1 MRNFKEI
8 LILLNQGFSFR
19 FISANKHISRDSIR
33 KIVEFIQSNNLEYSE
48 LIKLSNEEINS
59 ILFPKKVVESI
70 YDEPDFEKLSAE
82 LGKKGVTIKLLWE
95 EYRNRCIENDKIFYQ
110 YSTFRKKM
118 SEYTMVN
125 QATMHF
131 NHEPGKKIE
140 VDWAGQTI
148 NIFNPIDGTISK
160 AYLFIGVLPFSQYT
174 YAEFTTDMTQE
185 SWINVHVNMFN
196 YFGGSTPII
205 VCDNLKTGVVKN
217 DRSEIILNK
226 YYDELAN
233 YYSAAVV
240 PSNPR
245 KPKGKATVEG
255 MVGKLTTQ
263 IVGRLRNE
271 IYNSVY
277 EANLE
282 CMQILSSFNKKPF
295 QKLDGSRYEI
305 FINEE
310 KKHLQPLPKIPF
322 EYGEW
327 KMAKVQKNYHIT
339 ILKQNYSVP
348 FKYIGQTLKV
358 KITSKMVYIYDNLE
372 LVATHIKLRGKNYQY
387 STKESHLPETHIK
400 ANNWNGEY
408 FRKWAKI
415 IGPNTFIVVDN
426 LLKNYH
432 HEEQGY
438 KGVNAL
444 LCLANTYNKQSL
456 ESACTKALTLVSI
469 PRYNNIKKLIEYSQV
484 NDDKKSVNNEDSY
497 IRGEKY
503 FGDR

>member
-1 MRNFKEI
+1 
-8 LILLNQGFSFR
+8 
-19 FISANKHISRDSIR
+19 
-33 KIVEFIQSNNLEYSE
+33 
-48 LIKLSNEEINS
+48 
-59 ILFPKKVVESI
+59 
-70 YDEPDFEKLSAE
+70 
-82 LGKKGVTIKLLWE
+82 
-95 EYRNRCIENDKIFYQ
+95 
-110 YSTFRKKM
+110 M

-140 VDWAGQTI
+140 VDWAEQTI
-148 NIFNPIDGTISK
+148 NIFNPVDGTISK
-160 AYLFIGVLPFSQYT
+160 AYLFVGVLPFSQYT
-174 YAEFTTDMTQE
+174 YAEFTMDMTQE

-217 DRSEIILNK
+217 DRIEIILNK

-263 IVGRLRNE
+263 IVRRLRNE

-327 KMAKVQKNYHIT
+327 KMANVQKNYHIT
-339 ILKQNYSVP
+339 ILK
-348 FKYIGQTLKV
+348 
-358 KITSKMVYIYDNLE
+358 
-372 LVATHIKLRGKNYQY
+372 
-387 STKESHLPETHIK
+387 
-400 ANNWNGEY
+400 
-408 FRKWAKI
+408 
-415 IGPNTFIVVDN
+415 
-426 LLKNYH
+426 
-432 HEEQGY
+432 
-438 KGVNAL
+438 
-444 LCLANTYNKQSL
+444 
-456 ESACTKALTLVSI
+456 
-469 PRYNNIKKLIEYSQV
+469 
-484 NDDKKSVNNEDSY
+484 
-497 IRGEKY
+497 
-503 FGDR
+503 

>member
-1 MRNFKEI
+1 M
-8 LILLNQGFSFR
+8 LSQGFSFR
-19 FISANKHISRDSIR
+19 FISANKHISRDSI
-33 KIVEFIQSNNLEYSE
+33 KKMVEFVQDNNLEYHK
-48 LIKLSNEEINS
+48 LIELSNEEINS
-59 ILFPKKVVESI
+59 IIFPKKTIESI
-70 YDEPDFEKLSAE
+70 YVEPDFEKISAE

-95 EYRNRCIENDKIFYQ
+95 EYRDRCINDNKIFYQ

-118 SEYTMVN
+118 SEYTTAN

-160 AYLFIGVLPFSQYT
+160 AYLFVGVLPFSQYT

-205 VCDNLKTGVVKN
+205 VCDNLKTGVIKN
-217 DRSEIILNK
+217 DKLDIILNK

-233 YYSAAVV
+233 YYNSAVIPAD
-240 PSNPR
+240 PR
-245 KPKGKATVEG
+245 KPKGKATAEG

-263 IVGRLRNE
+263 IIGRLRNE

-282 CMQILSSFNKKPF
+282 CMQILSAFNQKPF
-295 QKLDGSRYEI
+295 QKLAGSRYGL

-339 ILKQNYSVP
+339 VLKQNYSVP
-348 FKYIGQTLKV
+348 YKYIGQTLKI

-372 LVATHIKLRGKNYQY
+372 LVTTHIRLRGRNYQY
-387 STKESHLPETHIK
+387 STVESHLPETHIK

-408 FRKWAKI
+408 FRSWAKI
-415 IGPNTFIVVDN
+415 IGPSTFIVVDN

-432 HEEQGY
+432 REEQGY

-444 LCLANTYNKQSL
+444 LCLANKYDKYSL
-456 ESACTKALTLVSI
+456 ECACTRALTLVSI
-469 PRYNNIKKLIEYSQV
+469 PRYTNIKKLIEVSQ
-484 NDDKKSVNNEDSY
+484 DSHSKKLASNEDSY

-503 FGDR
+503 FGER